1 MASKISK
8 YSTYC
13 YQTWNSTTYHSK
25 ARKEPKLL
33 EREVCFLLE
42 ASERVGGGVGPGCRL
57 KRQLMPWLQAG
68 HHVLNV
74 LHLVGVS
81 VSTVQLKGYDLDTHL

>member
-1 MASKISK
+1 M
-8 YSTYC
+8 
-13 YQTWNSTTYHSK
+13 WNSTTYHSK
-25 ARKEPKLL
+25 ARKEAKLL

-68 HHVLNV
+68 
-74 LHLVGVS
+74 
-81 VSTVQLKGYDLDTHL
+81 T